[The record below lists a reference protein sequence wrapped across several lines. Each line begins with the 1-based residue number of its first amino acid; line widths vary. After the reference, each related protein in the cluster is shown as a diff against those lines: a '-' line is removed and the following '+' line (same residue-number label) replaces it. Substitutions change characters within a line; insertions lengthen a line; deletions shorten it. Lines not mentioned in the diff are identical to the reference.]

1 VKLELIKSQLGL
13 EQVEVLSPSNE
24 AARTKSAEH
33 VLLLENPT
41 PFPWWTR
48 SPFSSAN
55 RSLRLKHWAYVIAN
69 CIFLLLF
76 FVGVKVMFAMSYLC
90 VWRKPSFVYKL
101 TPPVLSQIMWP

>member
-69 CIFLLLF
+69 CIFLVLLF
-76 FVGVKVMFAMSYLC
+76 LLLFLVVWKLC
-90 VWRKPSFVYKL
+90 LQWATSVFGENQ
-101 TPPVLSQIMWP
+101 VLYTS